1 MSERNKHN
9 TAETVTRVVELLAG
23 EGWSPDPR
31 TVSAV
36 LDAISGDVSLSV
48 DREDGQPVAAVEVS
62 LSFGGGGGGG
72 PRATPTGGTRAGG
85 PVTWWASRVRCS
97 NPGSGRTTTSSRP
110 TAAGWSSGTSYGRLS
125 TCP

>member
-62 LSFGGGGGGG
+62 LSFGGGGGR
-72 PRATPTGGTRAGG
+72 PRLRL
-85 PVTWWASRVRCS
+85 PVAHVPVVR
-97 NPGSGRTTTSSRP
+97 
-110 TAAGWSSGTSYGRLS
+110 
-125 TCP
+125 